1 MNICGRQRT
10 LIVGKSKRAVRIYFD
25 SLFLLYISFT
35 HDTAFDSLSDE
46 EWKKIE
52 DACIRIQENHPGFFQ
67 FYNIHWYWHS
77 NDCKLEMRWMVD
89 AFPRLYIELGIILRA
104 RGLEGNWKNI
114 QRCMTEEQKTIAN
127 MVMLQKTRGDV
138 LRFFGGS
145 LNKKLAKKIDTSKW

>member
-1 MNICGRQRT
+1 MSICGRQRT

-25 SLFLLYISFT
+25 SFFLLYISFT

-127 MVMLQKTRGDV
+127 MVILQKTKGV
-138 LRFFGGS
+138 LRFF
-145 LNKKLAKKIDTSKW
+145 